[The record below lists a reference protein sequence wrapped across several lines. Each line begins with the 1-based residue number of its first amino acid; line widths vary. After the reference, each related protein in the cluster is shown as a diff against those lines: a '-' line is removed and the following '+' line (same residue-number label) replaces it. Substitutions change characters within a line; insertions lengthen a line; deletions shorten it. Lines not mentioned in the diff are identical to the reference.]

1 MNTNRHELK
10 ENQFTSTSA
19 ESSGSNKRIC
29 DVGKKIRFLAS
40 ATAIFIRVP
49 SCAFVVAGLLF
60 ATNLH
65 AQNGDKKDPPGL
77 VQVAPIPPEEIPP
90 SPVLTGEQAL
100 KSFKL
105 VPGFRIELVA
115 SEPLVHDPVAMT
127 FSPDGKIWVVEMSG
141 YMPNA
146 DGIGEDKP
154 VGKVA
159 VLEDTNGDGR
169 MDKRTVFLD
178 GLVMPR
184 ALSLVRD
191 GLLVAE
197 PPHLWFCRDTDH
209 DGKADVKTEVAKDY
223 GDQKS
228 PEHTANG
235 LLWALDNWI
244 YSADTTMRFRSGEE
258 DWIREPTAFR
268 GQFGISQDDYGR
280 LVYNSNSDQFRMD
293 LVPSKYLQRNPNYR
307 SPAGLNV
314 DPIRNQTVWPA
325 RVTPGVNRA
334 YSKGILRPDGT
345 LAKFTAA
352 CSPLIYRGDN
362 FPKEFYG
369 NAFVCEPSANLI
381 KRNILREENGVV
393 RGWQA
398 YTNTEFLAS
407 TDEWF
412 RPVDLDNG
420 PDGALYIV
428 DMHHG
433 ILQHRIFLT
442 SYLRAQSESRGLEKP
457 TGLGRIFRVVAEGK
471 SPKPVNLAKANS
483 AELVNDLS
491 HPNGWVRDTAQR
503 LLVER
508 NEAKTIPLLKAKA
521 VSDNN
526 PLGRIHA
533 LWTLDGIG
541 QTDKATLFSALASP
555 NPKVRATAIRLS
567 EPFFRSQDAQE
578 FLKRFVAM
586 TSADLNPDVQLQ
598 LAFTLGEIPD
608 WKAELAM
615 ATIAKKFSDN
625 VYVRDALLTGL
636 YGRELEFLE
645 KLLADKSWKE
655 EQPGRAE
662 FLNGLAECIFRERKT
677 DHVDRLFQ
685 LAAKSPSWQQ
695 AALLDG
701 IISTAPTARGKNAPR
716 PKLLVFKTHPGGLAA
731 LEKNHSSE
739 IAARLKKI
747 SKLVTWPGQPGYVA
761 PPTIPPLTA
770 EQQKQFAFGKD
781 LFAASCAACHQLT
794 GLGMEGLAPPLAD
807 SEWVLGPPTR
817 LARIVLHGLRG
828 PISVNGKTYE
838 MEMPSLAVFDDEQI
852 ASVLTYIRREWEHG
866 ASPVA
871 PDLVKKVR
879 EATAKRSEPWSEAEL
894 LKVR

>member
-1 MNTNRHELK
+1 MNRIMQNFSHVFFQNNFVHSVNSLSK
-10 ENQFTSTSA
+10 LLCITSRA
-19 ESSGSNKRIC
+19 FLVAAILSS
-29 DVGKKIRFLAS
+29 
-40 ATAIFIRVP
+40 
-49 SCAFVVAGLLF
+49 
-60 ATNLH
+60 TNLF
-65 AQNGDKKDPPGL
+65 AQNGDKKDAPGV
-77 VQVAPIPPEEIPP
+77 VQVAPIPQGKIPP
-90 SPVLTGEQAL
+90 SPVLSAEEAL

-105 VPGFRIELVA
+105 APGFRIEVVA

-127 FSPDGKIWVVEMSG
+127 FAPDGKIWVVEMSG

-154 VGKVA
+154 VGKIA
-159 VLEDTNGDGR
+159 VLEDINGDGR
-169 MDKRTVFLD
+169 MDKRSVFLD

-209 DGKADVKTEVAKDY
+209 DGKADQKVEVAKDY

-235 LLWALDNWI
+235 LMWALDNWI

-258 DWIREPTAFR
+258 DWIREPTSFR
-268 GQFGISQDDYGR
+268 GQFGISQDDFGR
-280 LVYNSNSDQFRMD
+280 LVYNSNSDQFRID

-307 SPAGLNV
+307 TPAGLNV
-314 DPIRNQTVWPA
+314 DPIKNQTVWPA

-334 YSKGILRPDGT
+334 YLKGILRPDGT

-362 FPKEFYG
+362 FPSEFRG

-381 KRNILREENGVV
+381 KRNILREENGVL

-398 YTNTEFLAS
+398 YTNAEFLAS

-412 RPVDLDNG
+412 RPVGLNNG
-420 PDGALYIV
+420 PDGALYVV

-442 SYLRAQSESRGLEKP
+442 SYLRAQSESRGLERP
-457 TGLGRIFRVVAEGK
+457 TGLGRIFRIVANDTK
-471 SPKPVNLAKANS
+471 PKPVNLARLTS
-483 AELVNDLS
+483 GQLVEILS

-508 NEAKTIPLLKAKA
+508 NEAKTIQPLKAKA
-521 VSDNN
+521 AADKN

-533 LWTLDGIG
+533 LWTLEGIG
-541 QTDKATLFSALASP
+541 QLDKATLFSALASP
-555 NPKVRATAIRLS
+555 DPKVRSMAIRLS
-567 EPFFRSQDAQE
+567 EPFFKSQDAQE
-578 FLKRFVAM
+578 FLKRFVAI
-586 TSADLNPDVQLQ
+586 TATDLNPDVQLQ
-598 LAFTLGEIPD
+598 LAFTLGEIDD
-608 WKAELAM
+608 WKAQQGMLA
-615 ATIAKKFSDN
+615 IAKNSSAN
-625 VYVRDALLTGL
+625 LYIRDALLTGL
-636 YGRELEFLE
+636 YQRELEVLE
-645 KLLADKSWKE
+645 KLLGDKGWIE
-655 EQPGRAE
+655 DEPGRAE
-662 FLNGLAECIFRERKT
+662 FLSGLAQSIFTERKT
-677 DHVDRLFQ
+677 NSVDRLFA
-685 LAAKSPSWQQ
+685 LAAKSLPWQQ
-695 AALLDG
+695 TALLEG
-701 IISTAPTARGKNAPR
+701 VIATAPAGKGRNAAK
-716 PKLLVFKTHPGGLAA
+716 PKLLLFSSKPAGIAA
-731 LEKNHSSE
+731 LEKNRSAKNS
-739 IAARLKKI
+739 AQLKKI
-747 SKLVTWPGQPGYVA
+747 STMVTWPGQPGYVA
-761 PPTIPPLTA
+761 PPTVAPLTA

-807 SEWVLGPPTR
+807 SEWVLGPPER
-817 LARIVLHGLRG
+817 LARIVLHGVRG
-828 PISVNGKTYE
+828 PLSVKGKTYE

-866 ASPVA
+866 ASPVSA
-871 PDLVKKVR
+871 ETVKAVR
-879 EATAKRSEPWSEAEL
+879 AATSARNEPWTEAEL
-894 LKVR
+894 LKVK